1 MNSYFVERNGVK
13 SGPHSGLVIREMA
26 SNGKLERTDYIVR
39 ERDGVRVLAA
49 NVPQLRIAFHSST
62 GSALPP
68 PVSDFAKGR
77 LIERVGRVFLHHVRT
92 CAINPTRRWK
102 AIGVVAIAASVLLFG
117 VVLGS
122 RFGSGTPVSSSE
134 QPTRRPI
141 QTEQSPP
148 PIAVPQATSRS
159 SEMDEMAKFLGA
171 LAELGRQSAGARQ
184 PASAQAFRQQ
194 CLQCNGTGRY
204 ICIGCRGS
212 GMLPNGTY
220 CSCMTQTQY
229 GPPPACRTCGGT
241 GWR

>member
-1 MNSYFVERNGVK
+1 MNSYFIDRNGVK

-26 SNGKLERTDYIVR
+26 SIGKLERTDYIVR
-39 ERDGVRVLAA
+39 ERDGVRVLAD
-49 NVPQLRIAFHSST
+49 NVPQLRIAFDSSP
-62 GSALPP
+62 GPAMPP

-77 LIERVGRVFLHHVRT
+77 CFERVGQVVLQHVRT

-102 AIGVVAIAASVLLFG
+102 AIGVAAIAVSVLLFG

-122 RFGSGTPVSSSE
+122 LLGSGTPVSSSE
-134 QPTRRPI
+134 QTTRRPI

-148 PIAVPQATSRS
+148 PAALPQATARS
-159 SEMDEMAKFLGA
+159 SEMDEMAKFLVA

-184 PASAQAFRQQ
+184 PAGGQAIRQQ

-204 ICIGCRGS
+204 ICIICRGS

-220 CSCMTQTQY
+220 CNCLRTQY
-229 GPPPACRTCGGT
+229 GPPPGCGTCGGT